1 MENIITL
8 DMSYVRRS
16 LQHFNNAMWA
26 DFMEELNGR
35 IDNFLADIVFDI
47 VEDIEE
53 RKEND

>member
-16 LQHFNNAMWA
+16 LQHFDNAMWA

-35 IDNFLADIVFDI
+35 IDNFLAEIVFDI